1 MIIYNSK
8 DWFKA
13 IRHFHQ
19 SYVIRLLGRRVLIY
33 TLFATAVTT
42 VHMEVHQLEFNVDG
56 AFFSILGILLSLLM
70 VFRTNTAY
78 DRYWEGRIQ
87 WGNLVNHSRNLAII
101 MDAIL
106 ASEDKANRQFFARM
120 ISNFSL
126 ALKDHLRA
134 GVQVESLYEADECT
148 REDLIK
154 YQHKP
159 ARLSALIMRRV
170 EYFHKNKTISGEDI
184 LNIKIHH
191 QGFMDICG
199 ACERI
204 RRTPIPFSYSFFIKL
219 FITLYVVFLPF
230 VIVEALGWAAIPAAA
245 LGMYALVGLEM
256 IADEIE
262 EPFGLDCN
270 DLPLGM
276 FAQNIGVQV
285 HEILQMPVP
294 EGQSLIIDKDYLKV
308 H

>member
-1 MIIYNSK
+1 
-8 DWFKA
+8 
-13 IRHFHQ
+13 
-19 SYVIRLLGRRVLIY
+19 
-33 TLFATAVTT
+33 
-42 VHMEVHQLEFNVDG
+42 MEVHQLEFNIDG

-87 WGNLVNHSRNLAII
+87 WGNLVNHSRNFAII

-106 ASEDKANRQFFARM
+106 DEKDQENRLFFARM
-120 ISNFSL
+120 VSNFAL
-126 ALKDHLRA
+126 ALKGHLRS
-134 GVQVESLYEADECT
+134 GVNLEELYEANECT
-148 REDLIK
+148 LQDLK
-154 YQHKP
+154 NYQHIP
-159 ARLSALIMRRV
+159 ARLSATIMRRV
-170 EYFHKNKTISGEDI
+170 ERFHKNKTISGEDI

-219 FITLYVVFLPF
+219 FITLYVLFLPF
-230 VIVEALGWAAIPAAA
+230 VIVSTLGWATIPAAA

-276 FAQNIGVQV
+276 FSQNISVQV
-285 HEILQMPVP
+285 HEILQVPAP
-294 EGQSLIIDKDYLKV
+294 EGKSLILDKDYLKV